1 MSLLTLIQNTA
12 GRVGITRPTSA
23 YSSTD
28 QQVIQ
33 LVALAQQEGKEL
45 AKRHSWQKLTSE
57 KTFTS
62 IAAETQTSA
71 IPDDFDRFVDETFF
85 NRTMKRFVDG
95 PLTPQEWQYH
105 KGVVATT
112 IIEAFRVRGNSL
124 MLTPTPAAGSTYA
137 YEYVSKNWCE
147 SSDGTDQSAWA
158 ADTDVGILDEELMT
172 LGVIWRWQ
180 RAKNLDYAESFNTY
194 EMQVAQAITR
204 DGGKPRLNT
213 GRDTSHRAAR
223 RPTIQE
229 GSWSL

>member
-1 MSLLTLIQNTA
+1 MTLLTVVQNSCD
-12 GRVGITRPTSA
+12 RLGIARPSSA
-23 YSSTD
+23 FSSTD
-28 QQVIQ
+28 NAIIQ
-33 LVALAQQEGKEL
+33 LVGLAQQEGKEL
-45 AKRHSWQKLTSE
+45 AKRHSWQVLTTE

-71 IPDDFDRFVDETFF
+71 IPTDFDRFVDETFF

-105 KGVVATT
+105 KGIVATT

-124 MLTPTPAAGSTYA
+124 LLTPTPSAGSTYA

-147 SSDGTDQSAWA
+147 SSGGTDQSAWA
-158 ADTDVGILDEELMT
+158 SDTDVGILDEELMT
-172 LGVIWRWQ
+172 LGIIWRWQ
-180 RAKNLDYAESFNTY
+180 RAKGLDYAESFNTY
-194 EMQVAQAITR
+194 EMQVGQAITR
-204 DGGKPRLNT
+204 DGGKPRLNI

-223 RPTIQE
+223 RPTVSE